1 MGHPIAYFSEKLN
14 DARNWYSTY
23 DLELYALVQ
32 TIKHWR
38 HYLIHQEFL
47 LFTDHDSQ
55 RHLNDQK
62 KHNAR
67 HARWVN
73 YLQQFTFVLRHK
85 AGVDNTVADALSR
98 TSLILSQLSTDITCF
113 EAIKEAY
120 STDPDFGTCY
130 KTLLNSPSRIDGHYS
145 LFNGY
150 LFKGTQFVFPI
161 HAGGLAGHFGHDKTI
176 ALVEDRFYWLH
187 LKCDVFT
194 VLKRCRTCQ
203 LSKGTKMNAGLYS
216 PFQINHGVI
225 LVWISFSSFLERCV
239 VMIPSLL
246 W

>member
-150 LFKGTQFVFPI
+150 LFKGTQFCLP
-161 HAGGLAGHFGHDKTI
+161 HTCWRSRR
-176 ALVEDRFYWLH
+176 ALW
-187 LKCDVFT
+187 
-194 VLKRCRTCQ
+194 
-203 LSKGTKMNAGLYS
+203 S
-216 PFQINHGVI
+216 
-225 LVWISFSSFLERCV
+225 
-239 VMIPSLL
+239 
-246 W
+246 